1 MAETVIMPKLGFDM
15 AEGPWCAGWSMKAG
29 MWQKAGVS
37 RDRTDKATVEVESSY
52 EGVVLRHL
60 VAQGTVVPVNT
71 PIAMIGAA
79 GEKVDLPAAPVAQ
92 TAAPEAQEPAPVMQ
106 GAPAAQGAP
115 ATKETKEAQ
124 VEPSKEAAPAAAPSM
139 PAEIG
144 EVRASPLA
152 KKMAAD
158 KKIDLRQ
165 IRGSGPGGRVVRK
178 DIEAALSKPGA
189 LVVEQPMAVQ
199 PTAPA
204 AITPGVDREVPLSRL
219 RAAIGRRMTESVQ
232 QVPHFYV
239 THEYDMAAVMELR
252 KQVNALLP
260 EEEKISVNDFIV
272 KAIALALVEF
282 PNLNASI
289 DLQKGQV
296 VQHGAIHVGVAVA
309 VESGL
314 LTIVCKNADQKPLRQ
329 IALEVRSMAER
340 ARLGK
345 VRTEDIEGSTFTIS
359 NLGMF
364 DVDQFTAII
373 NPPEAA
379 ILAVGSVKQVPVVVD
394 GELQV
399 GTRMKAT
406 LSVDHR
412 VSDGAEGAKFL
423 QALAKYLES
432 PLRLIL

>member
-15 AEGPWCAGWSMKAG
+15 AEGKLVRWVVNEGENVAKG
-29 MWQKAGVS
+29 GVLAEIE
-37 RDRTDKATVEVESSY
+37 TDKATVEVESSY

-71 PIAMIGAA
+71 PIAVIGVA
-79 GEKVDLPAAPVAQ
+79 GEQVDLPAAPAAQ
-92 TAAPEAQEPAPVMQ
+92 TVAPKAEEPAPV
-106 GAPAAQGAP
+106 AQGAP
-115 ATKETKEAQ
+115 AVQETKEAQ
-124 VEPSKEAAPAAAPSM
+124 AEPAQEAAPAAVPSM

-152 KKMAAD
+152 KKMAVD

-178 DIEAALSKPGA
+178 DIEAVLSKPQA
-189 LVVEQPMAVQ
+189 LVVEQPMAAR
-199 PTAPA
+199 PAAPA
-204 AITPGVDREVPLSRL
+204 AITPGVDRVVPLSRL

-289 DLQKGQV
+289 DLQKEQV

-314 LTIVCKNADQKPLRQ
+314 LTIVCKNADRKPIRQ
-329 IALEVRSMAER
+329 IALEVRGMAER

-394 GELQV
+394 GELRV

-412 VSDGAEGAKFL
+412 VSDGAEGARFL